1 MMRSL
6 ELVGLISAASA
17 SCGAGHTKTL
27 TKKQKTIKST
37 KFMKREKIQK
47 TGVCVQ
53 LNTPDLL

>member
-1 MMRSL
+1 M
-6 ELVGLISAASA
+6 ELVGFISAASA